1 MIAALARAR
10 NAKASDAR
18 MLSVLEL
25 ELLDEVSMLDAH
37 FIVPSLVPNC

>member
-18 MLSVLEL
+18 MLSVEDTKDAWWSV
-25 ELLDEVSMLDAH
+25 LDGRL
-37 FIVPSLVPNC
+37 FL